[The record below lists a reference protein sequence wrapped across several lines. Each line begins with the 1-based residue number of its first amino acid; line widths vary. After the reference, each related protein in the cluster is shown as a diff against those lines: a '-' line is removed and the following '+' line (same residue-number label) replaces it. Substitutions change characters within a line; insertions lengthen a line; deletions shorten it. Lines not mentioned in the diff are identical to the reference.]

1 MAAAAF
7 LQPGFAASSNLQE
20 VLRQCSCTL
29 AMSAGLLC
37 IMLGGGFD
45 FSIGCQMSLTAL
57 VVCYC
62 QTFSN
67 STAAGVL
74 AALAVGIVCGA
85 FNGTA
90 VVVLKI
96 PSYIATLASQFIFR
110 GIVESVMLHGKEN
123 DPWSSVN
130 VLNPLAGMA
139 AAIALTLLVSVIL
152 TRTYFGRY
160 IRAMGE
166 DEEAL
171 QRIGVRTTQVKM
183 ACYIIGGFLF
193 AAAAITAQWH
203 QSIEQVTSNYGIE
216 IPAMLVFYLSG
227 ISSRRARLAGYEI
240 LPRLLAGSFVLVV
253 LRNLLNLLG
262 LEEVTASALN
272 GIMLLGAFAVYEYGR
287 RKHPPC

>member
-7 LQPGFAASSNLQE
+7 LQPGFAASGNLQE

-29 AMSAGLLC
+29 AMSAGLVC

-45 FSIGCQMSLTAL
+45 FSIGCQMSLASL
-57 VVCYC
+57 VAGYC

-67 STAAGVL
+67 STAVGVL

-85 FNGTA
+85 FNGA
-90 VVVLKI
+90 VVVVLKI

-123 DPWSSVN
+123 DPGVSAN

-139 AAIALTLLVSVIL
+139 VAIALTLLVSVIL
-152 TRTYFGRY
+152 TRTYLGRY

-171 QRIGVRTTQVKM
+171 QRIGVRVPQVKM
-183 ACYIIGGFLF
+183 ACYIMGGFLF
-193 AAAAITAQWH
+193 AVAAITAQCH
-203 QSIEQVTSNYGIE
+203 QSIEHVTSNYGIE
-216 IPAMLVFYLSG
+216 ISAMLVFYLSG
-227 ISSRRARLAGYEI
+227 ISLRRARLAGLEI

-253 LRNLLNLLG
+253 LRNLLNLWG
-262 LEEVTASALN
+262 LEEVTAYALN
-272 GIMLLGAFAVYEYGR
+272 GIMLLGALAVYEYGR
-287 RKHPPC
+287 RKHPSC